1 MEIKQNLCMMGGIP
15 TIIKFADEEYS
26 NGVRGEV
33 GRFVR
38 EMCCGQS
45 EVTLRM
51 FIACRGLPVLASYA
65 AANYHA
71 RPLLVSTAV
80 DAVRQVFSAHQGGTH
95 TSHTFLAFFLT
106 HIPHHGLTHSFAPA
120 GGSLPRND
128 FCRLFAR
135 AGLLPSLTSA
145 LTALANYNGL
155 MDLPYAAIAASPST
169 LDTGVSSDIVEAGA
183 CAGSSLFHLCVSCVS
198 CGVCRVCRAA

>member
-1 MEIKQNLCMMGGIP
+1 MALIVLNNQIIEGNVEIKQNLCMMGGIP

-38 EMCCGQS
+38 EMCCGQN

-80 DAVRQVFSAHQGGTH
+80 DAVRQVFSAHQGGTCSLH
-95 TSHTFLAFFLT
+95 TRS
-106 HIPHHGLTHSFAPA
+106 AP
-120 GGSLPRND
+120 
-128 FCRLFAR
+128 
-135 AGLLPSLTSA
+135 
-145 LTALANYNGL
+145 
-155 MDLPYAAIAASPST
+155 
-169 LDTGVSSDIVEAGA
+169 
-183 CAGSSLFHLCVSCVS
+183 
-198 CGVCRVCRAA
+198 